1 MTKTTPA
8 TADPATPD
16 PQMAAPPANTRSP
29 ALPDFLTRLTLLLL
43 AALTIMAGATIA
55 PALPAMTAH
64 FSGQPNAALLVKLTL
79 TIVGLA
85 IALSAPLSGV
95 LSDRFGR
102 RPVLIGSLM
111 LYALGGASGLIVSSL
126 GALLIG
132 RVVLGLAVA
141 GTMTAGGALINDL
154 FSGPARGKF
163 LSQQAAFTSFGGAVL
178 LPLGGLLAGVS
189 WRAPFAIYFVALL
202 MLPLVLRLPR
212 GVTVSEVG
220 GETEGKPQWAAIG
233 VVYALALAY
242 MVIFYLMPAQGPFL
256 MKFLGASPAA
266 TGLLLGAFTLT
277 AAITSLTYSRFSGRF
292 DPRVVSAL
300 GFGLVAGGWATVSQG
315 STIAAVVPGLVVAGL
330 GGGLVLPN
338 LYTWLA
344 DITPS
349 AWRGRVVAGM
359 SSAVFLGQFLSPLL
373 LTAPADHPAHGF
385 VWGALAAVVL
395 GAALLAFS
403 LVGSRLRVGVA

>member
-1 MTKTTPA
+1 MTR
-8 TADPATPD
+8 
-16 PQMAAPPANTRSP
+16 AAPASSRPSVSSAAS
-29 ALPDFLTRLTLLLL
+29 PDFPTRLTLLLL
-43 AALTIMAGATIA
+43 AALTIMSGATIA
-55 PALPAMTAH
+55 PALPAMQAH
-64 FSGQPNAALLVKLTL
+64 FADQPNSVLLVKLAL

-95 LSDRFGR
+95 LADRFGR
-102 RPVLIGSLM
+102 RPVLIGSLL

-126 GALLIG
+126 GALLVG
-132 RVVLGLAVA
+132 RVILGLAVA
-141 GTMTAGGALINDL
+141 GTMTAGGALVNDL
-154 FSGPARGKF
+154 FTGPARGKF

-178 LPLGGLLAGVS
+178 LPLGGILAGVG
-189 WRAPFAIYFVALL
+189 WRAPFAIYFISLL
-202 MLPLVLRLPR
+202 ILPLVFRLPR
-212 GVTVSEVG
+212 GVHTAEISHEP
-220 GETEGKPQWAAIG
+220 EGKAAWGAIG
-233 VVYALALAY
+233 LVYALALAY

-292 DPRVVSAL
+292 DARKVAAL
-300 GFGLVAGGWATVSQG
+300 GFWLVAGGWAIVSQG
-315 STIAAVVPGLVVAGL
+315 PSVAAVVPGLIVAGL

-349 AWRGRVVAGM
+349 AWRGRIVAGM

-373 LTAPADHPAHGF
+373 LSAPADHPAHGF
-385 VWGALAAVVL
+385 VWGAGAAVVV

-403 LVGSRLRVGVA
+403 FVGRKVQTPKLEG

>member
-1 MTKTTPA
+1 MTR
-8 TADPATPD
+8 
-16 PQMAAPPANTRSP
+16 AAASSQTSVSS
-29 ALPDFLTRLTLLLL
+29 AASPDFPTRLTLLLL
-43 AALTIMAGATIA
+43 AALTIMSGATIA
-55 PALPAMTAH
+55 PALPAMQAH
-64 FSGQPNAALLVKLTL
+64 FADQPNSALLVKLAL

-95 LSDRFGR
+95 LADRFGR
-102 RPVLIGSLM
+102 RPVLIGSLL

-126 GALLIG
+126 GALLVG
-132 RVVLGLAVA
+132 RVILGLAVA
-141 GTMTAGGALINDL
+141 GTMTAGGALVNDL
-154 FSGPARGKF
+154 FTGPARGKF

-178 LPLGGLLAGVS
+178 LPLGGLLAGVG
-189 WRAPFAIYFVALL
+189 WRAPFAIYFTSLL
-202 MLPLVLRLPR
+202 ILPLVFRLPR
-212 GVTVSEVG
+212 GRQVAEISPEP
-220 GETEGKPQWAAIG
+220 EGRAAWGAIG
-233 VVYALALAY
+233 LVYALALAY

-292 DPRVVSAL
+292 DARKVAAL
-300 GFGLVAGGWATVSQG
+300 GFGLVAGGWAVVSQG
-315 STIAAVVPGLVVAGL
+315 QNIAGVVPGLIVAGL

-349 AWRGRVVAGM
+349 AWRGRIVAGM

-373 LTAPADHPAHGF
+373 LSAPADHPAHGF
-385 VWGALAAVVL
+385 VWGALAAVVV

-403 LVGSRLRVGVA
+403 FVGKQMRAAV

>member
-1 MTKTTPA
+1 MTRVAPA
-8 TADPATPD
+8 SAPPSVSG
-16 PQMAAPPANTRSP
+16 AAPP
-29 ALPDFLTRLTLLLL
+29 DFSTRLTLLLL
-43 AALTIMAGATIA
+43 AALTIMSGATIA
-55 PALPAMTAH
+55 PALPAMQAH
-64 FSGQPNAALLVKLTL
+64 FADQPNAELLVKLAL

-95 LSDRFGR
+95 LADRFGR
-102 RPVLIGSLM
+102 RPVLIGSLL

-126 GALLIG
+126 GALLVG
-132 RVVLGLAVA
+132 RVILGLAVA
-141 GTMTAGGALINDL
+141 GTMTAGGALVNDL
-154 FSGPARGKF
+154 FTGPARGQF

-178 LPLGGLLAGVS
+178 LPLGGLLAGVG
-189 WRAPFAIYFVALL
+189 WRAPFAIYFIALL
-202 MLPLVLRLPR
+202 ILPLVLRLPR
-212 GVTVSEVG
+212 GRHVAEISHEP
-220 GETEGKPQWAAIG
+220 EGKTAWGAIG
-233 VVYALALAY
+233 LVYALALAY

-292 DPRVVSAL
+292 DARRAAAL
-300 GFGLVAGGWATVSQG
+300 GFGLVAGGWAIVSQG
-315 STIAAVVPGLVVAGL
+315 PSVAAVVPGLIVAGL

-349 AWRGRVVAGM
+349 TWRGRIVAGM

-373 LTAPADHPAHGF
+373 LSAPADHPANGF
-385 VWGALAAVVL
+385 VWGAGAALVV

-403 LVGSRLRVGVA
+403 FTGKQMRTAA